1 MTKIFEYTICCMV
14 FCITFNS
21 CCDRDVD
28 LSLPEIT
35 TSGLNTFG
43 CYVDDILFVYSPGSG
58 VLGDSPINGTYH
70 EEINTL
76 GIFSHA
82 KKNLFISLIDSIVE
96 VGKTYELSDALFRD
110 NNTWYDL
117 CKDMPSELCILKL
130 DLENNIACGT
140 FQFKARNPESGVIK
154 TITNGRFDIKMS
166 YTNFGLR

>member
-35 TSGLNTFG
+35 TSGLNSFG

-82 KKNLFISLIDSIVE
+82 KKKSFYKFN
-96 VGKTYELSDALFRD
+96 
-110 NNTWYDL
+110 
-117 CKDMPSELCILKL
+117 
-130 DLENNIACGT
+130 
-140 FQFKARNPESGVIK
+140 
-154 TITNGRFDIKMS
+154 
-166 YTNFGLR
+166 